1 MTSKQATMMNDH
13 ETAIEAE
20 WNGIVREQM
29 EPLGTL
35 LRLQPEARLA
45 LAVLEDAANTLRTTH
60 GVDTLR
66 AGRLAAHTWWW
77 VESDDVSYPFAFLVI
92 CQHLDID
99 AEWLRSGLARWKP
112 SPPATPLHGRA
123 SAQRGQR
130 AA

>member
-1 MTSKQATMMNDH
+1 MTNDQTTMMNDH
-13 ETAIEAE
+13 ETAIEAG

-29 EPLGTL
+29 VPLGTL

-45 LAVLEDAANTLRTTH
+45 LAVLEDAADTLRTTY
-60 GVDTLR
+60 GVNTLR

-99 AEWLRSGLARWKP
+99 AEWLRSGLARWRP
-112 SPPATPLHGRA
+112 LTPTSPLHGRA
-123 SAQRGQR
+123 PAQKGQR